1 MNTFTNKSKKKKIL
15 SCAAAAAVTFVMTA
29 APAFAAENSG
39 RNVKDETVYV
49 VTESDGSTSDI
60 IVSDHLKNK
69 ASTDTI
75 SDVSALTDI
84 ENTKGN
90 EKFTKGDN
98 DKITWAAKGKD
109 IYYQGKTDKEAPV
122 SMSVKYYL
130 DDKEVAGKDLEGKS
144 GKVRIVI
151 SYENNETVDVNG
163 SAVKVPFVVL
173 TGMIIENDCFENITV
188 SSGKVIDD
196 GEKSFIVG
204 MAAPGVAESLGLSE
218 SELGFGSTVE
228 ITGDADEFA
237 PEDLMT
243 VVTNDF
249 FKDIDTDE
257 LSSLDLDGQ
266 IEELDS
272 AAKELMSGTNTLYAG
287 IHKLSSSS
295 PELSRGIKK
304 LNNGATNLDL
314 KFAEAVDGTLALEK
328 GTDDFSKALSD
339 NLETMKDGVALLT
352 DGSSRLSAGAVKL
365 KTAFDT
371 GDGTELNPGI
381 LAVSR
386 SVKDGAAALA
396 TGTEKAKYASL
407 QYLEGAKTALEQLR
421 EAGKL
426 TDVTDEEYNAIIA
439 DIDNSISYQ
448 NQIKVPDT
456 LIAGTTG
463 LDSGLNEMYQE
474 ITVGDGTEQNPGLIK
489 GTADVQ
495 AGVAKLKKGLD
506 DATAETR
513 SLTSN
518 ADDIAASAKKL
529 AAGQTALAEG
539 AKELADGMSQLSDS
553 SQLLISGINQL
564 DTGSKTLNEGMQQF
578 YQQGI
583 AKIVE
588 LYNSELK
595 GTVNSADAVIKAGK
609 EYDTFTQVPDGMD
622 GTVKFIYRTK
632 VAD

>member
-1 MNTFTNKSKKKKIL
+1 MNTFINKSKKTKVL
-15 SCAAAAAVTFVMTA
+15 SCVAAAAVAV
-29 APAFAAENSG
+29 FAADSSG

-75 SDVSALTDI
+75 SDTTSLTDI
-84 ENTKGN
+84 ENTKGK

-98 DKITWAAKGKD
+98 DTITWAAKGKD

-151 SYENNETVDVNG
+151 SYENNETVNVNG
-163 SAVKVPFVVL
+163 SDVKVPFVVL

-228 ITGDADEFA
+228 ITGDAEEFT

-249 FKDIDTDE
+249 FQDIDTDK
-257 LSSLDLDGQ
+257 LSSMDLDGQ
-266 IEELDS
+266 MEELDS

-287 IHKLSSSS
+287 IHKLSTSSAA
-295 PELSRGIKK
+295 LSMGVSK
-304 LNNGATNLDL
+304 LNKGASDLSLNFADALSGSLGLEQGTAEFSEALSTNL
-314 KFAEAVDGTLALEK
+314 EK
-328 GTDDFSKALSD
+328 
-339 NLETMKDGVALLT
+339 MKTGVAQLSE
-352 DGSSRLSAGAVKL
+352 GSSKLTTGAADL

-371 GDGTELNPGI
+371 GDGTEANPGV
-381 LAVSR
+381 LAVSN
-386 SVKDGAAALA
+386 SIKNGVANLQDGIV
-396 TGTEKAKYASL
+396 KAKGASL
-407 QYLEGAKTALEQLR
+407 QYLNGAKTALEGLKA
-421 EAGKL
+421 AGKL
-426 TDVTDEEYNAIIA
+426 TDEEYTSIAGAI
-439 DIDNSISYQ
+439 DKSIEYQ
-448 NQIKVPDT
+448 NMIKVDEK
-456 LIAGTTG
+456 LIAGTAG
-463 LDSGLNEMYQE
+463 LDSGLNAIYTE
-474 ITVGDGTEQNPGLIK
+474 ITVGDGTEENPGLVK
-489 GTADVQ
+489 GTAAVQ
-495 AGVAKLKKGLD
+495 AGVAGLQKGLD
-506 DATAETR
+506 DATAETK

-518 ADDIAASAKKL
+518 ANEIAAGAKKL
-529 AAGQTALAEG
+529 AAGQTKLAAG
-539 AKELADGMSQLSDS
+539 AEELAAGMSQLNDNSG
-553 SQLLISGINQL
+553 LLISGINQL
-564 DTGSKTLNEGMQQF
+564 DAGSKTLNEGMQKF

-583 AKIVE
+583 AKIVS

-609 EYDTFTQVPDGMD
+609 QYNTFTQVPDGMD
-622 GTVKFIYRTK
+622 GSVKFIYRTK

>member
-1 MNTFTNKSKKKKIL
+1 M
-15 SCAAAAAVTFVMTA
+15 
-29 APAFAAENSG
+29 
-39 RNVKDETVYV
+39 
-49 VTESDGSTSDI
+49 TESDGSTSDI

-75 SDVSALTDI
+75 SDTTSLTDI
-84 ENTKGN
+84 ENTKGK
-90 EKFTKGDN
+90 EKFTQGDN
-98 DKITWAAKGKD
+98 DTITWAAKGKD

-151 SYENNETVDVNG
+151 SYENNETVNVNG
-163 SAVKVPFVVL
+163 SDVKVPFVVL

-228 ITGDADEFA
+228 ITGDADEFT

-249 FKDIDTDE
+249 FQDIDTDK
-257 LSSLDLDGQ
+257 LSSMDPDGQ
-266 IEELDS
+266 IKELDS

-287 IHKLSSSS
+287 IHKLSTSSAA
-295 PELSRGIKK
+295 LSTGVSK
-304 LNNGATNLDL
+304 LNKGASDLSLNFADALSGSLGLEQGTAEFSEALSTNL
-314 KFAEAVDGTLALEK
+314 EK
-328 GTDDFSKALSD
+328 
-339 NLETMKDGVALLT
+339 MKTGVAQLSE
-352 DGSSRLSAGAVKL
+352 GSSKLTTGAADL

-371 GDGTELNPGI
+371 GDGTEENPGV
-381 LAVSR
+381 LAVSN
-386 SVKDGAAALA
+386 SIKNGVADLQDGIV
-396 TGTEKAKYASL
+396 KAKGASL
-407 QYLEGAKTALEQLR
+407 QYLNAAKDALEGLKTAGEI
-421 EAGKL
+421 
-426 TDVTDEEYNAIIA
+426 TDEEYDSITGAI
-439 DIDNSISYQ
+439 DKSIEYQ
-448 NQIKVPDT
+448 NMIAVPET
-456 LIAGTTG
+456 LIAGTAG
-463 LDSGLNEMYQE
+463 LDSGLNAIYTE
-474 ITVGDGTEQNPGLIK
+474 ITVGDGTEENPGLVK
-489 GTADVQ
+489 GTAAVQ
-495 AGVAKLKKGLD
+495 AGVAGLQKGLD
-506 DATAETR
+506 DATAETK

-518 ADDIAASAKKL
+518 ANEIAAGAKKL
-529 AAGQTALAEG
+529 AAGQTKLAAG
-539 AKELADGMSQLSDS
+539 AEELAAGMSQLSDNS
-553 SQLLISGINQL
+553 GLLISGINQL
-564 DTGSKTLNEGMQQF
+564 DAGSKTLNEGMQKF

-583 AKIVE
+583 AKIVS

-609 EYDTFTQVPDGMD
+609 QYNTFTQVPDGMD
-622 GTVKFIYRTK
+622 GSVKFIYRTK

>member
-1 MNTFTNKSKKKKIL
+1 M
-15 SCAAAAAVTFVMTA
+15 
-29 APAFAAENSG
+29 
-39 RNVKDETVYV
+39 
-49 VTESDGSTSDI
+49 TESDGSTSDI

-75 SDVSALTDI
+75 SDTTSLTDI
-84 ENTKGN
+84 ENTKGK

-98 DKITWAAKGKD
+98 DTITWAAKGKD

-151 SYENNETVDVNG
+151 SYENNETVNVNG
-163 SAVKVPFVVL
+163 SDVKVPFVVL

-228 ITGDADEFA
+228 ITGDADEFT

-249 FKDIDTDE
+249 FQDIDTDK
-257 LSSLDLDGQ
+257 LSSMDPDGQ
-266 IEELDS
+266 IKELDS

-287 IHKLSSSS
+287 IHKLSTSSAA
-295 PELSRGIKK
+295 LSTGVSK
-304 LNNGATNLDL
+304 LNKGASDLSLNFADALSGSLGLEQGTAEFSEALSTNL
-314 KFAEAVDGTLALEK
+314 EK
-328 GTDDFSKALSD
+328 
-339 NLETMKDGVALLT
+339 MKTGVAQLSE
-352 DGSSRLSAGAVKL
+352 GSSKLTTGAADL

-371 GDGTELNPGI
+371 GDGTEENPGV
-381 LAVSR
+381 LAVSN
-386 SVKDGAAALA
+386 SIKNGVADLQDGIV
-396 TGTEKAKYASL
+396 KAKGASL
-407 QYLEGAKTALEQLR
+407 QYLNAAKDALEGLKTAGEI
-421 EAGKL
+421 
-426 TDVTDEEYNAIIA
+426 TDEEYDSITGAI
-439 DIDNSISYQ
+439 DKSIEYQ
-448 NQIKVPDT
+448 NMIAVPET
-456 LIAGTTG
+456 LIAGTAG
-463 LDSGLNEMYQE
+463 LDSGLNAIYTE
-474 ITVGDGTEQNPGLIK
+474 ITVGDGTEENPGLVK
-489 GTADVQ
+489 GTAAVQ
-495 AGVAKLKKGLD
+495 AGVAGLQKGLD
-506 DATAETR
+506 DATAETK

-518 ADDIAASAKKL
+518 ANEIAAGAKKL
-529 AAGQTALAEG
+529 AAGQTKLAAG
-539 AKELADGMSQLSDS
+539 AEELAAGMSQLSDNS
-553 SQLLISGINQL
+553 GLLISGINQL
-564 DTGSKTLNEGMQQF
+564 DAGSKTLNEGMQKF

-583 AKIVE
+583 AKIVS

-609 EYDTFTQVPDGMD
+609 QYNTFTQVPDGMD
-622 GTVKFIYRTK
+622 GSVKFIYRTK

>member
-1 MNTFTNKSKKKKIL
+1 MNTFINKSKKTKVL
-15 SCAAAAAVTFVMTA
+15 SCVAAAAVAFVMTA
-29 APAFAAENSG
+29 APVFAADSSG

-69 ASTDTI
+69 TSTDTI
-75 SDVSALTDI
+75 SDTTSLTDI
-84 ENTKGN
+84 ENTKGK

-98 DKITWAAKGKD
+98 DTITWAAKGKD

-151 SYENNETVDVNG
+151 SYENNETVNVNG
-163 SAVKVPFVVL
+163 SDVKVPFVVL

-228 ITGDADEFA
+228 ITGDADEFT

-249 FKDIDTDE
+249 FQDIDTDK
-257 LSSLDLDGQ
+257 LSSMDLDGQ

-287 IHKLSSSS
+287 IHKLSTSSAA
-295 PELSRGIKK
+295 LSTGVSK
-304 LNNGATNLDL
+304 LNKGASDLSLNFADALSGSLGLEQGTAEFSEALSTNL
-314 KFAEAVDGTLALEK
+314 EK
-328 GTDDFSKALSD
+328 
-339 NLETMKDGVALLT
+339 MKTGVAQ
-352 DGSSRLSAGAVKL
+352 LSAGSSKL
-365 KTAFDT
+365 ATGAADLKKAFDT
-371 GDGTELNPGI
+371 GDGTEANPGV
-381 LAVSR
+381 LAVSN
-386 SVKDGAAALA
+386 SIKNGVADLQDGIV
-396 TGTEKAKYASL
+396 KAKGASL
-407 QYLEGAKTALEQLR
+407 QYLNAAKDALEGLKTAGEI
-421 EAGKL
+421 
-426 TDVTDEEYNAIIA
+426 TDEEYDSITGAI
-439 DIDNSISYQ
+439 DKSIEYQ
-448 NQIKVPDT
+448 NMIAVPQT
-456 LIAGTTG
+456 LIAGTAG
-463 LDSGLNEMYQE
+463 LDSGLNAIYTE
-474 ITVGDGTEQNPGLIK
+474 ITVGDGTEENPGLVK
-489 GTADVQ
+489 GTAAVQ
-495 AGVAKLKKGLD
+495 AGVAGLQKGLD
-506 DATAETR
+506 DATAETK

-518 ADDIAASAKKL
+518 ANEIAAGAKKL
-529 AAGQTALAEG
+529 AAGQTKLAAG
-539 AKELADGMSQLSDS
+539 AEELAAGMSQLNDNSG
-553 SQLLISGINQL
+553 LLISGINQL
-564 DTGSKTLNEGMQQF
+564 DAGSKTLNEGMQKF

-583 AKIVE
+583 AKIVS

-609 EYDTFTQVPDGMD
+609 QYNTFTQVPDGMD
-622 GTVKFIYRTK
+622 GSVKFIYRTK

>member
-1 MNTFTNKSKKKKIL
+1 MNTFINKSKKTKVL
-15 SCAAAAAVTFVMTA
+15 SCVAAAAVAFVMTA
-29 APAFAAENSG
+29 APVFAADSSG

-75 SDVSALTDI
+75 SDTTSLTDI
-84 ENTKGN
+84 ENTKGK

-98 DKITWAAKGKD
+98 DTITWAAKGKD

-151 SYENNETVDVNG
+151 SYENNETVNVNG
-163 SAVKVPFVVL
+163 SDVKVPFVVL

-228 ITGDADEFA
+228 ITGDAEEFT

-249 FKDIDTDE
+249 FQDIDTDK
-257 LSSLDLDGQ
+257 LSSMDLDGQ

-287 IHKLSSSS
+287 IHKLSTSSAA
-295 PELSRGIKK
+295 LSMGVSK
-304 LNNGATNLDL
+304 LNKGASDLSLNFADALSGSLGLEQGTAEFSEALSTNL
-314 KFAEAVDGTLALEK
+314 EK
-328 GTDDFSKALSD
+328 
-339 NLETMKDGVALLT
+339 MKTGVAQLSE
-352 DGSSRLSAGAVKL
+352 GSSKLTTGAADL

-371 GDGTELNPGI
+371 GDGTEENPGV
-381 LAVSR
+381 LAVSN
-386 SVKDGAAALA
+386 SIKNGVADLQDGIV
-396 TGTEKAKYASL
+396 KAKGASL
-407 QYLEGAKTALEQLR
+407 QYLNGAKTALEGLKA
-421 EAGKL
+421 AGKL
-426 TDVTDEEYNAIIA
+426 TDEEYTSIAGAI
-439 DIDNSISYQ
+439 DKSIECQ
-448 NQIKVPDT
+448 KGIQVDEK
-456 LIAGTTG
+456 LIAGTAG
-463 LDSGLNEMYQE
+463 LDSGLNAIYTE
-474 ITVGDGTEQNPGLIK
+474 ITVGDGTEENPGLVK
-489 GTADVQ
+489 GTAAVQ
-495 AGVAKLKKGLD
+495 AGVAGLQKGLD
-506 DATAETR
+506 DATAETK

-518 ADDIAASAKKL
+518 ANEIAAGAKKL
-529 AAGQTALAEG
+529 AAGQTKLAAG
-539 AKELADGMSQLSDS
+539 AEELAAGMSQLNDNSG
-553 SQLLISGINQL
+553 LLISGINQL
-564 DTGSKTLNEGMQQF
+564 DAGSKTLNEGMQKF

-583 AKIVE
+583 AKIVS

-609 EYDTFTQVPDGMD
+609 QYNTFTQVPDGMD
-622 GTVKFIYRTK
+622 GSVKFIYRTK